1 MVKKETLRAYLTLAK
16 PGILK
21 MVLVTTFLGFYLA
34 QGSLISNLDQLFFAL
49 LGTALTCGG
58 SGVLNH
64 YLERD
69 IDCKM
74 TRTANRPIPMG
85 VVAPNDALAFG
96 IILVLLG
103 TFVLAYQV
111 NLITGFLA
119 LLTAFL
125 YVLVYTPLKRVT
137 WWNTFIGA
145 IPGALPPVGGWTAVT
160 GEIELGAVVLF
171 LILFIWQHPHFY
183 AIAWMY
189 RDDYAKGGLKM
200 LPVLDP
206 DGSRTCKQIMIYSLI
221 LIPVSLL
228 PKLIGMSGWLYFWG
242 ALGLGLF
249 MLYFGTLVVKH
260 RDFRS
265 ARNLMRASIVY
276 LPLVLVLI
284 CIDSI
289 IFLS

>member
-74 TRTANRPIPMG
+74 IRTANRPIPMG

-96 IILVLLG
+96 ISLVLLG

-249 MLYFGTLVVKH
+249 MLYFGTLVVRH

-284 CIDSI
+284 CVDSI

>member
-1 MVKKETLRAYLTLAK
+1 MFKKEKIGAYLTLAK
-16 PGILK
+16 PGIMK
-21 MVLVTTFLGFYLA
+21 MILVTTALGFFLA
-34 QGSLISNLDQLFFAL
+34 QQSIFANIDTLLFAL
-49 LGTALTCGG
+49 FGTALTCGG
-58 SGVLNH
+58 SGALNN

-69 IDCKM
+69 TDCKM
-74 TRTANRPIPMG
+74 MRTAKRPIPLG
-85 VVAPNDALAFG
+85 LIAPNDALAFG
-96 IILVLLG
+96 ITLILSG
-103 TFVLAYQV
+103 TFILAYQV

-145 IPGALPPVGGWTAVT
+145 IPGALPPVGGWTAAS
-160 GEIELGAVVLF
+160 GQIELGAVILF

-189 RDDYAKGGLKM
+189 RDDYARAGLKM

-206 DGSRTCKQIMIYSLI
+206 DGERTSQQIMLYSWL

-228 PKLIGMSGWLYFWG
+228 PRAIGMSGWLYFWG
-242 ALGLGLF
+242 ALALGIF
-249 MLYFGTLVVKH
+249 MLYFGIMISRN
-260 RDFRS
+260 RDRQS

-276 LPLVLVLI
+276 LPLVLILI
-284 CIDSI
+284 CVDS
-289 IFLS
+289 LLYQS